1 MAVYLTH
8 PYVGTSPI
16 TFPPGADKC
25 PPGGLVAFDMV
36 DKTCYD
42 IVGLGAE
49 LGDIVTSIEGA
60 CNVFNLNV
68 HRNGTSPAAPTVM
81 ALKALGTVS
90 V

>member
-1 MAVYLTH
+1 MAQYLPH
-8 PYVGTSPI
+8 PNVGTSPA
-16 TFPPGADKC
+16 TFPPGADNC
-25 PPGGLVAFDMV
+25 PEGGLVAFDMV
-36 DKTCYD
+36 DKACYS

-68 HRNGTSPAAPTVM
+68 HRTGTFPAAPTIM
-81 ALKALGTVS
+81 SLKASGPVS

>member
-1 MAVYLTH
+1 MARFNA
-8 PYVGTSPI
+8 GTSSA

-25 PPGGLVAFDMV
+25 PSGGLVAFDMV
-36 DKTCYD
+36 DQACYS

-49 LGDIVTSIEGA
+49 LGDIVTSIHGA

-68 HRNGTSPAAPTVM
+68 HRTGDLPTAPTIM
-81 ALKALGTVS
+81 SLKALGPVS